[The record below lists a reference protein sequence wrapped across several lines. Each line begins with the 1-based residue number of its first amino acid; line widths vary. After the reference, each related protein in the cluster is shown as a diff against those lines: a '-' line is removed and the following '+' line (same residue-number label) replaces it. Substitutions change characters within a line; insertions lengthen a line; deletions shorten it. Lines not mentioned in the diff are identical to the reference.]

1 MQVLKS
7 QQMLAWAL
15 KKKKEKKE
23 LLKDTDVTSG
33 SLLRHQILASV
44 ELKAMW
50 GRPVAV

>member
-1 MQVLKS
+1 
-7 QQMLAWAL
+7 MLAWAL